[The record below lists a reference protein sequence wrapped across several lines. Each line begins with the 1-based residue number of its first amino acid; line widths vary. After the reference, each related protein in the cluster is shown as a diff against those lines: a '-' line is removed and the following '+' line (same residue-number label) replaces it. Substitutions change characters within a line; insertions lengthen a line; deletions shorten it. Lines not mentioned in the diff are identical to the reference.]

1 MITKLTLLGDP
12 RTKKNSQRIIVVGG
26 KTRIIPS
33 AQYEAYEEACLWQI
47 SGKYQMIYKPVN
59 VKCVYYL
66 GTDRE
71 VDLVNL
77 LEATLD
83 ILVAAFVLSDD
94 NRRIVASH
102 DGCRVYV
109 DRKNPRVEIEI
120 TEAEE

>member
-26 KTRIIPS
+26 KPRIIPS

-47 SGKYQMIYKPVN
+47 SGKYQMIYEPVN
-59 VKCVYYL
+59 VKCIYYL